1 MVKEGKTYI
10 CEGCGAEVRVI
21 KKPSQHS
28 KCPSLTCCGKEM
40 KEKE

>member
-10 CEGCGAEVRVI
+10 CEACGAEVKVV
-21 KKPSQHS
+21 KKPSQHP

-40 KEKE
+40 KELE